1 MTSGEHESSRLP
13 RIDFCQVGQKVPL
26 WGIIDEYH
34 CLGVVMNRRLMALA
48 LLFILSLTCSAL
60 AGVPYTLEG
69 ILTVHSDAITLNTA
83 DGRVFSLEMDTG
95 KAKSLD
101 GQHVRVEGDAFSAD
115 EVSRLTVKRIDKT
128 EPQAPEVVLPPFK
141 ANQRPAHLVADKGD
155 TVVMSDV
162 RWNFKPG
169 PNGKDPD
176 YIWDTVSVRPDLVD
190 KVYFVKKPFS
200 PRVASRTLLHV
211 VHLQAGRSGQLQGPA
226 GTLGHLKK

>member
-83 DGRVFSLEMDTG
+83 DGRVFSLEWI
-95 KAKSLD
+95 
-101 GQHVRVEGDAFSAD
+101 RE
-115 EVSRLTVKRIDKT
+115 
-128 EPQAPEVVLPPFK
+128 
-141 ANQRPAHLVADKGD
+141 
-155 TVVMSDV
+155 
-162 RWNFKPG
+162 KPG
-169 PNGKDPD
+169 ASTDSTFASKAMP
-176 YIWDTVSVRPDLVD
+176 SRPT
-190 KVYFVKKPFS
+190 
-200 PRVASRTLLHV
+200 RCH
-211 VHLQAGRSGQLQGPA
+211 G
-226 GTLGHLKK
+226 